1 MRLAPKDPTSVRDH
15 AARLGFALVALGSV
29 TAAATACSTTLA
41 GQQAPGE
48 AARAAANL
56 QAVLLT
62 GAEVDAAMGASGMTA
77 DTTKSTLVDDSAYTT
92 PLDCLSVSSMGQE
105 QVYAGTNWTS
115 VRMQSVHEPGED
127 YAHLAHQAVIEF
139 PAAPTAAAFFS
150 TSTHQW
156 PSCAPG
162 RYTYDL
168 GDDQPPTVWD
178 VGPVSQNNNILSVTV
193 TEHDSDSWACQR
205 ALTAAL
211 NIVVDVL
218 ACSAAPGD
226 SAATIARRIAEKVTG
241 Q

>member
-1 MRLAPKDPTSVRDH
+1 MTRYLDIRRRAGWHK
-15 AARLGFALVALGSV
+15 ARPLSWTIV
-29 TAAATACSTTLA
+29 TIGVVAATSGCTTTVA
-41 GQQAPGE
+41 GQQEPGA
-48 AARAAANL
+48 AARAAVDL
-56 QAVLLT
+56 EGVLLT
-62 GAEVDAAMGASGMTA
+62 GAEVDAAMGASGMAA

-92 PLDCLSVSSMGQE
+92 PIDCLAVSSMGQE

-115 VRMQSVHEPGED
+115 ARMQSVHEPGED

-139 PAAPTAAAFFS
+139 PDAPAAAAFLSMS
-150 TSTHQW
+150 TRKW

-162 RYTYDL
+162 RYTYSP
-168 GDDQPPTVWD
+168 GGGQAATVWD
-178 VGPVSQNNNILSVTV
+178 VGPAVQKNNILSVTV

-218 ACSAAPGD
+218 TCSAAPGD
-226 SAATIARRIAEKVTG
+226 SAAAVAGRIADKVTG